1 MSKKEKEKK
10 LWSLVLDKAGG
21 DGGCWIQ
28 RVSNFVFR
36 ERNKERKEVVLHS

>member
-1 MSKKEKEKK
+1 MSKEEKGKK

-21 DGGCWIQ
+21 GGGCWIQ
-28 RVSNFVFR
+28 RVSDFVFR